1 MYSGSTLVKFMNT
14 FAQYVSTWKSVP
26 RFRRSFVLL
35 AGMVGALGWLIV
47 ISVGI
52 GAVSISPGQVLA
64 IILDSIGISTGWA
77 YEPVQQSILMNIR
90 LPRVILAVIVGAA
103 LAISG
108 AAMQGLFRNPL
119 ADPGLIGVSSGAAL
133 STAVAMV
140 VLSSLTLPLIQF
152 LGTALIPIAA
162 FAGGTSA
169 TILVYRLSTVN
180 GKTNV
185 ATMLLAGIAINAMA
199 GALIGFMIFL
209 ADDDQLRDLTFW
221 TLGSLGGAVWSSVW
235 VVLPFLL
242 AAIFYLPRLSKGLN
256 TILLGEAEARHL
268 GVRVE
273 RLKKIIIVFVGLAV
287 GAAVSVS
294 GMIGFVGLV
303 VPHILRLWIGP
314 DHRFLMPGSAI
325 LGGFLLLGSDLVA
338 RTMVSPAELPIGVI
352 TASIGAPF
360 FLWLLLRNREI
371 GGYL

>member
-1 MYSGSTLVKFMNT
+1 MDTLT
-14 FAQYVSTWKSVP
+14 EYISIWRSVP
-26 RFRRSFVLL
+26 RFRLALFVL
-35 AGMVGALGWLIV
+35 AGLSAVLLWLLV
-47 ISVGI
+47 VSTGI
-52 GAVSISPGQVLA
+52 GAVTIEPGQVFA
-64 IILDSIGISTGWA
+64 ILLGKLGITTNWVF
-77 YEPVQQSILMNIR
+77 EPVQEAILINIR
-90 LPRVILAVIVGAA
+90 LPRVFLAVLVGAA

-133 STAVAMV
+133 ATAIAMV
-140 VLSSLTLPLIQF
+140 ILSTLSIPIIDL
-152 LGTALIPIAA
+152 LGAALIPIAA
-162 FAGGTSA
+162 FAGGTFA
-169 TILVYRLSTVN
+169 TILVYRLSTNN

-221 TLGSLGGAVWSSVW
+221 TLGSLGGAMWSSVW

-242 AAIFYLPRLSKGLN
+242 AAILFLPKLSKGLN
-256 TILLGEAEARHL
+256 AILLGESEARHL

-273 RLKKIIIVFVGLAV
+273 RLKKVIIVFVGLAV

-325 LGGFLLLGSDLVA
+325 LGGVLLLGSDLVA
-338 RTMVSPAELPIGVI
+338 RTLVAPAELPIGVI

-360 FLWLLLRNREI
+360 FLWLLLRNKEL

>member
-1 MYSGSTLVKFMNT
+1 MNSIT
-14 FAQYVSTWKSVP
+14 QYVTTWKTLP
-26 RFRRSFVLL
+26 GFRLSIMVV
-35 AGMVGALGWLIV
+35 AGLFAALIWMIIV
-47 ISVGI
+47 STGI
-52 GAVSISPGQVLA
+52 GAVSISPGQVIA
-64 IILDSIGISTGWA
+64 ILLNRAGISTGWV
-77 YEPVQQSILMNIR
+77 YEPVQEAILINIR
-90 LPRVILAVIVGAA
+90 LPRVFLAVLVGAA

-133 STAVAMV
+133 ATAIAMV
-140 VLSSLTLPLIQF
+140 VLSTLNLPIIEF
-152 LGTALIPIAA
+152 LGPALIPIAA
-162 FAGGTSA
+162 FAGGTIA
-169 TILVYRLSTVN
+169 TVVVYRLATNN
-180 GKTNV
+180 GRTNV

-221 TLGSLGGAVWSSVW
+221 TLGSLGGAMWGSVW

-242 AAIFYLPRLSKGLN
+242 AAILFLPRLSKGLN
-256 TILLGEAEARHL
+256 AILLGELEAKHL

-273 RLKKIIIVFVGLAV
+273 RLKKVIIVFVGLAV

-325 LGGFLLLGSDLVA
+325 LGGVLLLGSDLLA
-338 RTMVSPAELPIGVI
+338 RTVVSPAELPIGVI

-360 FLWLLLRNREI
+360 FLWLLLRNKEL

>member
-1 MYSGSTLVKFMNT
+1 M
-14 FAQYVSTWKSVP
+14 WKSVP
-26 RFRRSFVLL
+26 RFRQSILVLGGL
-35 AGMVGALGWLIV
+35 FLTLIWLI
-47 ISVGI
+47 ILSVGI
-52 GAVSISPGQVLA
+52 GAVPISPSQV
-64 IILDSIGISTGWA
+64 ISIFLNQAGIETGLG
-77 YEPVQQSILMNIR
+77 YESVQESILLNIR
-90 LPRVILAVIVGAA
+90 LPRVLLAVLVGAA

-133 STAVAMV
+133 ATAIAMV
-140 VLSSLTLPLIQF
+140 VLSSLAWPF
-152 LGTALIPIAA
+152 LDLLGEALIPLAA

-169 TILVYRLSTVN
+169 TILVYRLSTSR
-180 GKTNV
+180 GRTNV

-221 TLGSLGGAVWSSVW
+221 TLGSLGGAMWKSVW
-235 VVLPFLL
+235 IVLPILM
-242 AAIFYLPRLSKGLN
+242 AAILFLPRLSKGLN
-256 TILLGEAEARHL
+256 AILLGEAEARHL
-268 GVRVE
+268 GVRVQ
-273 RLKKIIIVFVGLAV
+273 RLKKVIIIFVGLAV

-325 LGGFLLLGSDLVA
+325 LGGLLLLASDLAA
-338 RTMVSPAELPIGVI
+338 RTMVAPAELPIGVI

-360 FLWLLLRNREI
+360 FLWLLLRNRELR
-371 GGYL
+371 GYL

>member
-1 MYSGSTLVKFMNT
+1 MNT
-14 FAQYVSTWKSVP
+14 IPQTLSSWISTP
-26 RFRRSFVLL
+26 RFRLSLMVLGGL
-35 AGMVGALGWLIV
+35 TVSLLWLIV
-47 ISVGI
+47 VSVGI
-52 GAVSISPGQVLA
+52 GAVAISPSEVFSIFMNKIGLA
-64 IILDSIGISTGWA
+64 A
-77 YEPVQQSILMNIR
+77 EAAFQPVQESILMNIR
-90 LPRVILAVIVGAA
+90 LPRVLLAVLVGAA

-133 STAVAMV
+133 ATAIAMV
-140 VLSSLTLPLIQF
+140 VLSTLNWPVINF
-152 LGTALIPIAA
+152 LGTTLIPVAA
-162 FAGGTSA
+162 FAGGTLA
-169 TILVYRLSTVN
+169 TILIYRLSTSN
-180 GKTNV
+180 GRTNV

-221 TLGSLGGAVWSSVW
+221 TLGSLGGAMWSSVW

-242 AAIFYLPRLSKGLN
+242 ATILFLPRLSKGLN
-256 TILLGEAEARHL
+256 AIMLGESEAKHL

-325 LGGFLLLGSDLVA
+325 LGGLLLLGSDLMA
-338 RTMVSPAELPIGVI
+338 RTVVSPAELPIGVI

-360 FLWLLLRNREI
+360 FLWLLLRNREL